1 MKQIL
6 KIIGMV
12 IVIVAVLLFLS
23 LFVFDFFLTMYN
35 ATRWECKKYETV
47 QTVWFDY
54 DQKPPT
60 AKGQKQTICVVWE
73 RGK

>member
-12 IVIVAVLLFLS
+12 IVIIAVLLFLL

-54 DQKPPT
+54 DQKPT
-60 AKGQKQTICVVWE
+60 TVKHQKQAVCVTWE